1 MFSTPSKFIFLYSKE
16 KPSLLH
22 QGKTFPSTSRKP
34 KPKLIR
40 NLRQI
45 QKISTLTQITSSN
58 LHSLSKEL
66 CLNPSKLSLN
76 NLFIDSTSKP
86 KLVCTS
92 TLNQHQRWLD
102 IIFSLNSPIS
112 NLEFWYQLLCNSR
125 SHNINYYDLSL
136 AQVHSHKQENKTS
149 TKDNKI

>member
-66 CLNPSKLSLN
+66 YLNPIKLSLR
-76 NLFIDSTSKP
+76 NLIIDSTSKP
-86 KLVCTS
+86 KLVHTS
-92 TLNQHQRWLD
+92 TLNQHQRCSRHNFLFNFTK
-102 IIFSLNSPIS
+102 IQTSVLIPIVMQQRK
-112 NLEFWYQLLCNSR
+112 L
-125 SHNINYYDLSL
+125 
-136 AQVHSHKQENKTS
+136 
-149 TKDNKI
+149 